1 MMDENAAT
9 VPNFVT
15 ILLDYA
21 NGSLKRAVD
30 GLTDE
35 QVYHQPTEDTNNI
48 AWLAWH
54 MNRWKDW
61 QGSLVSGEEQVW
73 IRDGWCDKF
82 GIPAERTGIG
92 DTTEQVAEFRP
103 PLDLLWAYTEAAHT
117 TFIERVNALSTEE
130 LEEMV
135 HYMPGRA
142 RPKLK
147 AKWRSRGPSGAPSS
161 ASASDTMK
169 HTGQIEYLR
178 GLITGKGWFG
188 A

>member
-73 IRDGWCDKF
+73 IRDGWCDRF

-92 DTTEQVAEFRP
+92 DGAGGRVP
-103 PLDLLWAYTEAAHT
+103 PGPPVGLH
-117 TFIERVNALSTEE
+117 R
-130 LEEMV
+130 
-135 HYMPGRA
+135 GRA
-142 RPKLK
+142 HHLHRAGPSRRRS
-147 AKWRSRGPSGAPSS
+147 WRRWCTTCQAAASRGPSGAPSS
-161 ASASDTMK
+161 VSAQTP
-169 HTGQIEYLR
+169 
-178 GLITGKGWFG
+178 
-188 A
+188 

>member
-1 MMDENAAT
+1 MADENAAT
-9 VPNFVT
+9 IQNFVT

-35 QVYHQPTEDTNNI
+35 QVFHQPTEDTNNI

-73 IRDGWCDKF
+73 IRDGWCERF

-103 PLDLLWAYTEAAHT
+103 PLDLLWSLH
-117 TFIERVNALSTEE
+117 R
-130 LEEMV
+130 
-135 HYMPGRA
+135 GRA
-142 RPKLK
+142 HHLHRAGQRPL
-147 AKWRSRGPSGAPSS
+147 ARRSWRRWCTTRPAAASRGQSGVPSS
-161 ASASDTMK
+161 ACASDTMK

>member
-61 QGSLVSGEEQVW
+61 QGHAGQRRGAGVDPRRLVRQV
-73 IRDGWCDKF
+73 R
-82 GIPAERTGIG
+82 
-92 DTTEQVAEFRP
+92 
-103 PLDLLWAYTEAAHT
+103 H
-117 TFIERVNALSTEE
+117 
-130 LEEMV
+130 
-135 HYMPGRA
+135 
-142 RPKLK
+142 
-147 AKWRSRGPSGAPSS
+147 SR
-161 ASASDTMK
+161 
-169 HTGQIEYLR
+169 
-178 GLITGKGWFG
+178 
-188 A
+188 

>member
-35 QVYHQPTEDTNNI
+35 QVYHQPTEETNNI

-103 PLDLLWAYTEAAHT
+103 PLDLLWALHRGRAHHLHRAGQRPLDGGAGGDGALHARPRRTEAQVALHPRRLLGHHEAHRPD
-117 TFIERVNALSTEE
+117 RVPAGPDHRKGL
-130 LEEMV
+130 V
-135 HYMPGRA
+135 WGVGGA
-142 RPKLK
+142 R
-147 AKWRSRGPSGAPSS
+147 
-161 ASASDTMK
+161 
-169 HTGQIEYLR
+169 
-178 GLITGKGWFG
+178 
-188 A
+188 